1 MITLYRPANYN
12 NPRASEFTGRS
23 IDIKPFDVENGA
35 IYHELDT
42 GRTYRFDKENSKWYE
57 TEGGTEPTPSIAVEP
72 ITITENGTTTAPD
85 GKAYSPVT
93 VNVPPVGVTEPFI
106 EEDYFFNDNG
116 KLASLNTAKLYG
128 YKEIREY
135 MYYNAF
141 ACSQIVLPNTITVIG
156 RDAFS
161 GCEVLQLTSL
171 PASLQLIADN
181 AFFNCEKITISEI
194 PETVTFIGGGAF
206 GNCKALTEITFKGT
220 PTLEIKDGAFQ
231 YCTSLAII
239 NVPWAEGAVANAPWG
254 ATNATINYNYTG
266 E

>member
-57 TEGGTEPTPSIAVEP
+57 TEGGTEPTPSIAVAP

-135 MYYNAF
+135 MYYDAF

-161 GCEVLQLTSL
+161 GCKVLQLTSL

-181 AFFNCEKITISEI
+181 AFLIVKKLQYQKFQKLLLSLEGGVHLV
-194 PETVTFIGGGAF
+194 TV
-206 GNCKALTEITFKGT
+206 KH
-220 PTLEIKDGAFQ
+220 
-231 YCTSLAII
+231 
-239 NVPWAEGAVANAPWG
+239 
-254 ATNATINYNYTG
+254 
-266 E
+266 